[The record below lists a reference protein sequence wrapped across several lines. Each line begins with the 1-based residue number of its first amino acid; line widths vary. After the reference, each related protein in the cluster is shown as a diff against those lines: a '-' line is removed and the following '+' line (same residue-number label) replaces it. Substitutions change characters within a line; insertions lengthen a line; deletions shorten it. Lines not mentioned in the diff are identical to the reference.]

1 MTILKLKIMEEIQ
14 FQPLPQHRDFSKSY
28 LFCLADCAI
37 SFSIILMFMIWTRI
51 NFKILNA
58 TKQPLET
65 VSSSSYE
72 ENIAIKLQESF
83 PKYLSCSAVVTLE
96 EMCLRTKLSEDPMHK
111 GENKKKDNVN
121 NGTIAELLFQQFFLS
136 FSRLFYTLCICSL
149 AEFYF
154 GCSNTFKSLA
164 FGVYKANSY

>member
-1 MTILKLKIMEEIQ
+1 
-14 FQPLPQHRDFSKSY
+14 
-28 LFCLADCAI
+28 
-37 SFSIILMFMIWTRI
+37 MIWTRI

-111 GENKKKDNVN
+111 GENNKKDNVN

-149 AEFYF
+149 TEFYF

-164 FGVYKANSY
+164 FGVYKANSYWVWSQLNWKNRGNFGSNLGFSSTLIYHISSLRNNQS